1 MKKMIAAALVVAGMA
16 LGAGPATANADAFYV
31 DPTSNPAKWL
41 KANGGDPR
49 AAKIK
54 SAIVDKPM
62 AKWFGNWNANI
73 GADVSAYVRAALTAK
88 RMPVLVAYNIT
99 GRDCGSHSGG
109 GAGSPAAYRT
119 WSSAFASAIGTL
131 PAVVVIEPDAVAQLD
146 CLAAPQKQVRLDLLK
161 HVTAELKAK
170 APNAFT
176 YLDGGNSSWIAAP
189 EMAKRLTSAGI
200 ANTRGFAV
208 NVSNYRTTAESARY
222 GSDVVSH
229 LGQKKSFVIDV
240 SRNGNGSNGQWCNP
254 AGRKLGEAPR
264 LGAAPAEMLLWV
276 KVPGDS
282 DGKCGIAPN
291 TPAGAFTPEIAMRL
305 INGI

>member
-1 MKKMIAAALVVAGMA
+1 MKRMIATALAAVGMA
-16 LGAGPATANADAFYV
+16 LGAVPAAANADAFYV
-31 DPTSNPAKWL
+31 DPTSNPAKWV

-49 AAKIK
+49 AAQIK
-54 SAIVDKPM
+54 SAIADKPM
-62 AKWFGNWNANI
+62 AKWFGNWNADI
-73 GADVSAYVRAALTAK
+73 RADVSAYVRAALMAK
-88 RMPVLVAYNIT
+88 RLPVLVAYNIT

-109 GAGSPAAYRT
+109 GAGSPEAYRT

-161 HVTAELKAK
+161 HITAELKTK

-189 EMAKRLTSAGI
+189 EMARRLNSAGI

-208 NVSNYRTTAESARY
+208 NVSNYRTTEESARY
-222 GSDVVSH
+222 GTEVVSH
-229 LGQKKSFVIDV
+229 LGQRKSFVIDV

-305 INGI
+305 ITGS